1 MWLLK
6 TIKRKYLYILLL
18 AKNKE
23 KYKIN
28 KQNELDN
35 IKNYKNDID
44 MNEIREVFKVTH
56 NLGLEPANEFIAQ
69 MEYLYRMSILSSIE
83 DLF

>member
-1 MWLLK
+1 M
-6 TIKRKYLYILLL
+6 
-18 AKNKE
+18 
-23 KYKIN
+23 N

-83 DLF
+83 DLFQKMILSRYLITFGE